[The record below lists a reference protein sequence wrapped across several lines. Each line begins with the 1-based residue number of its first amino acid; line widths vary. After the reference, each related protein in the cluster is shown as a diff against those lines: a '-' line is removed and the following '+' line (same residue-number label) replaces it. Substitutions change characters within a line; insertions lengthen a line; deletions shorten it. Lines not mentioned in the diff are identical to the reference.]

1 MSNEELRA
9 QAQKTAP
16 HIKIAGG
23 LWVVGMMTIMAITIT
38 WVVVAVVWTDDYYSY
53 SQAVRDGA
61 AAGSGMLSDL
71 ENIRTTT
78 MWLLPLQ
85 ILGLAIFLV
94 GFGFAFANIL
104 RNIRL
109 QGDSMAAALPA
120 LKERKTSG

>member
-1 MSNEELRA
+1 M
-9 QAQKTAP
+9 
-16 HIKIAGG
+16 
-23 LWVVGMMTIMAITIT
+23 
-38 WVVVAVVWTDDYYSY
+38 AVVWTNDYYSY

-104 RNIRL
+104 RNVRL